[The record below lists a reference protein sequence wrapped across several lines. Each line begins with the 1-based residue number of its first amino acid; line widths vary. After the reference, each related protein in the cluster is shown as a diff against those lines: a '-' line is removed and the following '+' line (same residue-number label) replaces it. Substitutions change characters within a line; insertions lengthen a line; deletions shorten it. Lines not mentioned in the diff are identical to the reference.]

1 MRIVVLTL
9 LISPATA
16 QQSGHKPLE
25 SPIPEPELPVI
36 GFDGGCT
43 GPSCWTN
50 EEAITK
56 RSTLYETWRKDS
68 KTVGEVA
75 EGEVVWK
82 NGTICVTYKP
92 DRLVVKTAI
101 PDFRLKVGD
110 VVLRYVEQGRG
121 SYDVKHD
128 QRSYDIWANG
138 GWYRDTNWSQADDGG
153 EILCTEEESAQAT
166 CRLKKTNSMLV
177 EPGIREWWRRIEKRD
192 HTKGWIRE
200 QVSLNSDHA
209 SADTGHDAQ
218 DKVTSSMYNVLEP
231 KLPVIDNDACPGRDR
246 SVADYRIARSH
257 GMYSSYREGRTLV
270 TTLKAR
276 ERVTILAGV
285 NVIRKPDRASIR
297 QPHDGVLQSGDV
309 ALGYGFRANGNMD
322 FWAKGVWFEDS
333 LESIIDKGGEC
344 GFRDKTQCDI
354 EIIENGIRE
363 WWVQVKTGNGAVGWV
378 RADSSDTFSNLCT
391 YD

>member
-9 LISPATA
+9 LISVATA

-25 SPIPEPELPVI
+25 SPMPEPELPVV

-56 RSTLYETWRKDS
+56 RSTLHETWRKDS
-68 KTVGEVA
+68 NVVGEVA

-92 DRLVVKTAI
+92 DRLVVKAVI
-101 PDFRLKVGD
+101 PEFRLRVGD
-110 VVLRYVEQGRG
+110 VVLRYVQQGWD
-121 SYDVKHD
+121 SYNTKHG

-138 GWYRDTNWSQADDGG
+138 GWYRDTNWTQADEGG
-153 EILCTEEESAQAT
+153 EILCTEEEAAQAT
-166 CRLKKTNSMLV
+166 CHLVKSNLTLV

-200 QVSLNSDHA
+200 QVSFDKDRVSANAGNVDGKITSI
-209 SADTGHDAQ
+209 ADT
-218 DKVTSSMYNVLEP
+218 VPEP

-246 SVADYRIARSH
+246 LVADYKITRSH

-285 NVIRKPDRASIR
+285 NVIRKPDRALIK
-297 QPHDGVLQSGDV
+297 QLHDGVLQPGDV

-354 EIIENGIRE
+354 EITENGVRE

-378 RADSSDTFSNLCT
+378 RASGSDTFSNLCT